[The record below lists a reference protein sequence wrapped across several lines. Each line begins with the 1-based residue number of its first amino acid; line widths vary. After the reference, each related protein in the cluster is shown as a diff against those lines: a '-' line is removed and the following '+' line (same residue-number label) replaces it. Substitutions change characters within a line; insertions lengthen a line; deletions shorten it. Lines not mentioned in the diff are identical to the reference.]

1 MYHPSL
7 KCLHLYS
14 DLSRFLATD
23 LPPNVFYGLTSTLL
37 ILFVKIAYIPT
48 PATWSISYFE
58 SNSITS
64 QLQAMPIFA
73 LSALMHLY
81 VTAIISICLS
91 IDCYLPLQRCQFQ
104 LHTVFKQP
112 HLRNHDS
119 DAISVCFLVK
129 LLYFPQFTVLLK
141 KLICGKSNFF
151 YRRWCIC
158 WLINA
163 SETVWEQID
172 MFQVLTILT
181 GTCI

>member
-1 MYHPSL
+1 MYQPSL
-7 KCLHLYS
+7 KCLHFYS
-14 DLSRFLATD
+14 DLSRSLATD
-23 LPPNVFYGLTSTLL
+23 LPPNIFYGLASTLL
-37 ILFVKIAYIPT
+37 ILFVKIASIPT
-48 PATWSISYFE
+48 PATWSIRYFE

-129 LLYFPQFTVLLK
+129 LLYFRNSRF
-141 KLICGKSNFF
+141 CSKSSYAEN
-151 YRRWCIC
+151 
-158 WLINA
+158 
-163 SETVWEQID
+163 QISFID
-172 MFQVLTILT
+172 VDAFAGLSTLQRLYENR
-181 GTCI
+181 